1 MDIFVQNFRKGIVWK
16 PINNFYHKCDEI
28 RWRRSTI
35 QSPLC
40 PKKGKKQCF
49 KGKFRPCW
57 RAVVTVFHQICDKN
71 CLLASRQEPPLKFC
85 TKIYIKTLEKAN
97 FLISGHF
104 LYIKDPKMYRNRWC
118 LGHQVKHLHMAWN
131 FFSRFNS
138 WNDSIK
144 NGGAR
149 FDVFLKKVG
158 QTNHPTRP
166 PSRLDW

>member
-57 RAVVTVFHQICDKN
+57 RAVVTSN
-71 CLLASRQEPPLKFC
+71 LCLKCFIGFQTIPFLKFW
-85 TKIYIKTLEKAN
+85 TKVRIQTIEKPH
-97 FLISGHF
+97 FLISDHF
-104 LYIKDPKMYRNRWC
+104 LYVKDPKMYRDRWC
-118 LGHQVKHLHMAWN
+118 LGHQLKHLDIAWN

-138 WNDSIK
+138 WNDSVK
-144 NGGAR
+144 KRGSTVWHFFEKSGANGS
-149 FDVFLKKVG
+149 
-158 QTNHPTRP
+158 P
-166 PSRLDW
+166 